1 MKNGCRYAI
10 IEGESIWEDVTMP
23 ERLII
28 ILLAVLGNLYALA
41 LSLVEYR
48 SAGNPTPQ
56 NVADVYDAESY
67 QKWKRYSAE
76 HCRLT
81 LASTAVICITTVVF
95 LCTDLY
101 AAFAALFPTGF
112 FWQLFAVILLES
124 VVGTVIEVVR
134 NYVAIMVIEQK
145 YGFNRSTMKT
155 FVFDRIRGFL
165 LSTGLSL
172 LLAQLMSVFHRAMGD
187 WLIVA
192 FTAAIFCFSLLIS
205 FLYPVFSRIGN
216 KFVPLE
222 DGELKEQL
230 MALLTKH
237 GYQVKAIEVMDA
249 SRRTTKLNAYFTGF
263 GKMKRIVLYDNL
275 VNAMSA
281 EEICAVFAHELGHG
295 LHKDVLKQQIMNIG
309 NLFLM
314 ALVVWVAV
322 REPRFYTAFGF
333 EQVNYGFAYIL
344 VGIGLGLVQPLTG
357 LVMNAYSRV
366 AEYRAD
372 RQAVKEGYGA
382 AMITALKKLARDN
395 FAHLAPSRINVV
407 LEYSHPPL
415 SERIAAVEKLLDET
429 ESKEEE

>member
-1 MKNGCRYAI
+1 
-10 IEGESIWEDVTMP
+10 MP

-41 LSLVEYR
+41 LSLVEHR

-67 QKWKRYSAE
+67 PKWKRYSAE

-81 LASTAVICITTVVF
+81 LISTVVICITTVVL

-101 AAFAALFPTGF
+101 AAFAALFPEGF

-155 FVFDRIRGFL
+155 FVFDRVRGFL
-165 LSTGLSL
+165 LSFGLSL

-314 ALVVWVAV
+314 ALVVWIAV
-322 REPRFYTAFGF
+322 REPQFYTAFGF

-415 SERIAAVEKLLDET
+415 SKRIAAVEKLLNEI
-429 ESKEEE
+429 ESKKAE